1 MDKVIKSAMLI
12 FLFQCILITVSATE
26 SGIELVKPGKSTANI
41 IIPANASGEL
51 KASARLLSEYIEK
64 GAAVKLPVI
73 TEPGTKLV
81 GPQIYLGKTALF
93 DSSKIATADLNDQG
107 FLIADYAG
115 NIIIFGKTDDAIE
128 FGVYDFL
135 ERYLGV
141 RWLFPGEIGE
151 YVPAHQN
158 IIIPAGVVKD
168 NPAFLSRAISP
179 FSKTGDQKNYTWAR
193 RSRMISTIDFHHYLN
208 QIFPPAKYGKSNPE
222 FYREVNGKRRVPGDK
237 ATTDWQPCFSQ
248 PGTVNIAAEH
258 INQVFKKKPA
268 LISRS
273 IGCNDNGGF
282 CECAACMGGSIKLN
296 SVGIPSR
303 SDAYYKWCNQ
313 VIDKVHQSYPDKYLG
328 MLAYADVIEPPTFKL
343 DNDLIPY
350 ICFDR
355 MIWIDPATREAGQ
368 SLNRRWSE
376 KAANIGWY
384 DYIYGSTN
392 YVIPRLYFN
401 CMAEYLRFGYGQNVK
416 YYYAEAYPSADWN
429 EGPKLYLTFK
439 LLWNPNLDVD
449 AALKEW
455 CECAVG
461 KAAAVDLYKYYRFW
475 EEFWTVRIPQSDWF
489 KNNKHNIFLP
499 FRGLGYLDILTDE
512 DLKNVKLLLENTV
525 QQAQTPAEQARAK
538 FILQGY
544 LKKEQLIRDYQ
555 QDFVALNHNLSQ
567 YKTVEI
573 IGKNELVKGFEEW
586 RVWQR
591 SYSKADIRFDAK
603 NGHNAEGAIR
613 FNLANSAKSPV
624 TIFKSFEVEAGKIYQ
639 LSAWVKLDNLPDNA
653 QIQFIVKWKDDRGWI
668 VNRKDGDIPPL
679 ESAVNIRADKNEW
692 KKLQM
697 AFKAPTGG
705 KYAIVF
711 FQVDNAASGI
721 VYFDD
726 FIMEKIQK

>member
-1 MDKVIKSAMLI
+1 MLI
-12 FLFQCILITVSATE
+12 FLFHAILVKTDAGEAVV
-26 SGIELVKPGKSTANI
+26 ELVKPGKSTGNI
-41 IIPANASGEL
+41 IIPANASCEL
-51 KASARLLSEYIEK
+51 KESARILSDYIAK
-64 GAAVKLPVI
+64 STAVKLPVI
-73 TEPGTKLV
+73 AEPGKKIDGT
-81 GPQIYLGKTALF
+81 QIYLGKTIFF
-93 DSSKIATADLNDQG
+93 DSSKIEVTGLDDQG
-107 FLIADYAG
+107 FLIAVLAG
-115 NIIIFGKTDDAIE
+115 NIIIYGKTDDAIE

-151 YVPAHQN
+151 YVPKHLE
-158 IIIPAGVVKD
+158 IIIPVGMKKD
-168 NPAFLSRAISP
+168 NPAFLSRTISP
-179 FSKTGDQKNYTWAR
+179 FGKNGDQKNYTWAR

-208 QIFPPAKYGKSNPE
+208 LIFPPAKYGKSHPE
-222 FYREVNGKRRVPGDK
+222 FYPEINGKRRVPGDK

-258 INQVFKKKPA
+258 INQIFKTNPA

-273 IGCNDNGGF
+273 LGCNDNGGF
-282 CECAACMGGSIKLN
+282 CECAACMGNSNKLN

-303 SDAYYKWCNQ
+303 SEAYYKWCNQ
-313 VIDKVHQSYPDKYLG
+313 IIAKVHQSYPDKYLG
-328 MLAYADVIEPPTFKL
+328 MLAYADVIEPPDFKL
-343 DNDLIPY
+343 DNALVPY

-355 MIWIDPATREAGQ
+355 MIWVDPSIREAGQ
-368 SLNRRWSE
+368 ALNRRWSE
-376 KAANIGWY
+376 KTANLGWY

-449 AALKEW
+449 AVLKDW

-461 KAAAVDLYKYYRFW
+461 KAAAVDLYEYYRFW
-475 EEFWTVRIPQSDWF
+475 ENFWTVRIPQSDWF
-489 KNNKHNIFLP
+489 RNNKHNIFLP
-499 FRGLGYLDILTDE
+499 FRGMGYLDILTAE
-512 DLKNVKLLLENTV
+512 DLKTAKSLLEKTV
-525 QQAQTPAEQARAK
+525 QKAQTPEEQARAR
-538 FILQGY
+538 FFLNGY

-555 QDFVALNHNLSQ
+555 LDFVALNQNLAQ
-567 YKTVEI
+567 YKTIET
-573 IGKNELVKGFEEW
+573 IGKTEFTKGFEEW
-586 RVWQR
+586 RAWQR
-591 SYSKADIRFDAK
+591 SYSKADIRFDIQT
-603 NGHNAEGAIR
+603 GHNAKGAIR
-613 FNLANSAKSPV
+613 FNLDKSAKSPV
-624 TIFKSFEVEAGKIYQ
+624 TIFKSFEIEAEKIYQ
-639 LSAWVKLDNLPDNA
+639 ISAWVKLDSLPENA

-668 VNRKDGDIPPL
+668 VNRKEGDIPPL
-679 ESAVNIRADKNEW
+679 ESAVDIRADKNEW

-726 FIMEKIQK
+726 FMMDKIQK